1 MPGDRIALMLP
12 TSRDFFVA
20 FFAIL
25 YAGAVPVPIYP
36 PMRLSQLEE
45 HLRRQAG
52 ILSNAGARI
61 LITVPEARGAAA
73 LLQAQVEN
81 LTAVESVAG
90 LSPRSEAMQL
100 PLPHEAS
107 TALIQYTSGS
117 TGDPKGVVL
126 IHANLLSNIRA
137 MGQAMEATSA
147 DTFVSWLP
155 LYHDMGL
162 IGAWLGSLYFAV
174 PLYVMSP
181 LSFLVRPESWLWAI
195 HRFRATLSVAPNF
208 AYELCLNKIDDDRLN
223 GLDLSCLRE
232 TLNGAEPVSVS
243 TLRRFT
249 ERFERYGFRP
259 DAMAPVYGL
268 AENSVGPAFPPPG
281 RMPVIDRVDR
291 EALTRRGIAEPAKAN
306 GQHPLE
312 IRQRGLPLSGDEVR
326 IVDELGVELG
336 DRHEGRLEFRGPC
349 ATSGYFR
356 NEAKSR
362 ELIQGGWYDSGDRAY
377 MAGGEIFITGR
388 IKDIIIRGG
397 RNFYPQEIEEA
408 VAEIKGIRKGCV
420 AAFGVTD
427 DASGTERLIV
437 VAETRETDT
446 AARTALQERA
456 SLVVSDIAGTPPDVV
471 VLAPPRAVPKTSSGK
486 IRRAAAERALRNR
499 EPRGAPAAAWRQI
512 LRLSLAGIGP
522 RLARMK
528 SIVGQTIYAAW
539 WWIVVSL
546 AYVVAWFAVMLLA
559 RLDWRWRAARGLA
572 RATLA
577 AIGVPVSV
585 DGTLPA
591 CRGQRRR
598 RLQSFQLHG
607 RYGPLRRPAGE
618 PAYVAKREFAGHFF
632 IGLSCAGW
640 GRCSSSAS
648 TPARASPTPK
658 MSSLPPGKGE
668 RSCSSQRAPLR
679 AGPGCRNSIS
689 ALSRWLRKRT
699 YPSCRAASEG
709 HGRCS
714 AGGNGF
720 RDGPRSASPSK
731 TRSCLPERT
740 SRLCCGCA
748 MKCARRCSPDVA
760 SRTLRNW

>member
-1 MPGDRIALMLP
+1 M
-12 TSRDFFVA
+12 
-20 FFAIL
+20 
-25 YAGAVPVPIYP
+25 
-36 PMRLSQLEE
+36 
-45 HLRRQAG
+45 
-52 ILSNAGARI
+52 
-61 LITVPEARGAAA
+61 
-73 LLQAQVEN
+73 
-81 LTAVESVAG
+81 
-90 LSPRSEAMQL
+90 
-100 PLPHEAS
+100 
-107 TALIQYTSGS
+107 
-117 TGDPKGVVL
+117 
-126 IHANLLSNIRA
+126 
-137 MGQAMEATSA
+137 
-147 DTFVSWLP
+147 
-155 LYHDMGL
+155 
-162 IGAWLGSLYFAV
+162 
-174 PLYVMSP
+174 
-181 LSFLVRPESWLWAI
+181 
-195 HRFRATLSVAPNF
+195 
-208 AYELCLNKIDDDRLN
+208 
-223 GLDLSCLRE
+223 
-232 TLNGAEPVSVS
+232 S

-268 AENSVGPAFPPPG
+268 AENSVGLAFPPPG

-312 IRQRGLPLSGDEVR
+312 IVSVGLPLSGNEVR

-486 IRRAAAERALRNR
+486 IRRAAAR
-499 EPRGAPAAAWRQI
+499 ELYETGSLGEPQQAAWRQI

-522 RLARMK
+522 RLARMR

-585 DGTLPA
+585 DGLSRMPRGNAVAVFNHSSYMDVMVLSAVLP
-591 CRGQRRR
+591 
-598 RLQSFQLHG
+598 
-607 RYGPLRRPAGE
+607 GE

-632 IGLSCAGW
+632 IGSFMRRLGTLFVERFDTGASLADTENVIAAARQ
-640 GRCSSSAS
+640 GRTVVFFPEGAF
-648 TPARASPTPK
+648 TR
-658 MSSLPPGKGE
+658 
-668 RSCSSQRAPLR
+668 R
-679 AGPGCRNSIS
+679 AGLSEFYLGAFKVAAEADLPVVPGSIRGTRTMFRGGQWFP
-689 ALSRWLRKRT
+689 RWTPVSVTIENPIMPSGKDFASVLRLRDEVRK
-699 YPSCRAASEG
+699 AVL
-709 HGRCS
+709 
-714 AGGNGF
+714 AGCGEP
-720 RDGPRSASPSK
+720 DLAELVKPAPPP
-731 TRSCLPERT
+731 TRQVR
-740 SRLCCGCA
+740 G
-748 MKCARRCSPDVA
+748 
-760 SRTLRNW
+760 